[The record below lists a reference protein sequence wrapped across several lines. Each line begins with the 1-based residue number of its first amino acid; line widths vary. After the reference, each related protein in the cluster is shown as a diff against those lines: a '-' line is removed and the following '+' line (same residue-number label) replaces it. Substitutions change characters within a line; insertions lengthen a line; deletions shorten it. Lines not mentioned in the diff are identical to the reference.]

1 MPAKMLQ
8 APPSRPRT
16 SRSSIP
22 SAKTRTNTRTTHL
35 VQASGAKKSTA
46 STLNEQEE
54 QTDETPET
62 PAKKKKAPP
71 MPILAEYVINAKTML
86 GVQAVHRDS
95 KATVE
100 GLWSCRRYFEESTLK
115 VEKAAND
122 RGVKPVLKSSIA
134 SIYSKSMKKED
145 YFRNEVN
152 EPKDWN
158 DVESLVNHLAKSLS
172 KGIRVDFTIEYHARV
187 VEPSP
192 EEENELDL
200 SDQDAPPCAKRARKV
215 ILQKLVFDIRL
226 QPRHF

>member
-1 MPAKMLQ
+1 M
-8 APPSRPRT
+8 
-16 SRSSIP
+16 
-22 SAKTRTNTRTTHL
+22 
-35 VQASGAKKSTA
+35 
-46 STLNEQEE
+46 
-54 QTDETPET
+54 
-62 PAKKKKAPP
+62 
-71 MPILAEYVINAKTML
+71 
-86 GVQAVHRDS
+86 
-95 KATVE
+95 
-100 GLWSCRRYFEESTLK
+100 K

-122 RGVKPVLKSSIA
+122 RDVNPVLKSSMT

-152 EPKDWN
+152 EPKGRCN
-158 DVESLVNHLAKSLS
+158 VESLVNHLAKSLS
-172 KGIRVDFTIEYHARV
+172 KGIRVDFTMEYHARV

>member
-16 SRSSIP
+16 TRSSIP
-22 SAKTRTNTRTTHL
+22 SAKGRANTITTPP
-35 VQASGAKKSTA
+35 VQASRTKKFTA

-54 QTDETPET
+54 QTDESPET

-71 MPILAEYVINAKTML
+71 MPIIAEYVINAKTML

-122 RGVKPVLKSSIA
+122 RGVKPILKSSIA
-134 SIYSKSMKKED
+134 SIYSKSMKTDD
-145 YFRNEVN
+145 YFKNEV
-152 EPKDWN
+152 
-158 DVESLVNHLAKSLS
+158 
-172 KGIRVDFTIEYHARV
+172 
-187 VEPSP
+187 
-192 EEENELDL
+192 
-200 SDQDAPPCAKRARKV
+200 
-215 ILQKLVFDIRL
+215 
-226 QPRHF
+226 